1 MDYDI
6 SSLFELNEHNQ
17 FVPLKFCPA
26 IYEIE
31 VNYPHRIRSHGNA
44 NYFYPK
50 VNLSHKSGCL
60 QVNLGGWI
68 GTQRLHYL
76 IAYQLVHN
84 FDKEKNTEVDH
95 ISGVNTD
102 NRISNLRWYTKSEN
116 QRNRLTSQGEL
127 YERFDT
133 LPNGSQELT
142 YYKKH
147 KLEQGYWKYIDETT
161 NEVSV
166 FYKNEPRC

>member
-1 MDYDI
+1 MMDYDI

-50 VNLSHKSGCL
+50 VNLSRKSGYL

-68 GTQRLHYL
+68 GTQKLHYL
-76 IAYQLVHN
+76 IAYQ
-84 FDKEKNTEVDH
+84 
-95 ISGVNTD
+95 
-102 NRISNLRWYTKSEN
+102 
-116 QRNRLTSQGEL
+116 
-127 YERFDT
+127 
-133 LPNGSQELT
+133 
-142 YYKKH
+142 
-147 KLEQGYWKYIDETT
+147 
-161 NEVSV
+161 
-166 FYKNEPRC
+166 